1 MLCWLR
7 SVLDFAVPKHQAS
20 RLQAHTVARKD
31 LLHMFKIVP
40 SEIFD
45 ECKEAIYTQSNMR
58 FGSPKPI
65 ALTGAGR
72 VIHHH

>member
-1 MLCWLR
+1 MYAL
-7 SVLDFAVPKHQAS
+7 
-20 RLQAHTVARKD
+20 VARKD

>member
-1 MLCWLR
+1 MQFPNIKQVGYR
-7 SVLDFAVPKHQAS
+7 HI
-20 RLQAHTVARKD
+20 HTWPCMYALVARKD

-72 VIHHH
+72 VIYHH